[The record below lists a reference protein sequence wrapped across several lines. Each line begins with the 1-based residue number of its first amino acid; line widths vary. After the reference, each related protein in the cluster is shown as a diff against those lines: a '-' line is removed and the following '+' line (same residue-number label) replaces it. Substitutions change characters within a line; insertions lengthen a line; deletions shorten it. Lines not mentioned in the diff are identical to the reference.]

1 MKKTL
6 AILCIVFSL
15 LFFGS
20 QLFLQFFVQEVFL
33 NMKLQSSSLSFE
45 PDFTYEFIVNL
56 TQLSFIGIF
65 IILLVLLIVYHKKN
79 KLKVFSSSFIL
90 YLTGFIFHILG
101 LIGISWIFILIS
113 GIVLLGTKENN
124 N

>member
-20 QLFLQFFVQEVFL
+20 QLFLQFYVQDLFF
-33 NMKLQSSSLSFE
+33 NMRLQNGTLSFE
-45 PDFTYEFIVNL
+45 PDLLYMSLTNYTKLAFIC
-56 TQLSFIGIF
+56 IF
-65 IILLVLLIVYHKKN
+65 IILLVLLIIYHKKN